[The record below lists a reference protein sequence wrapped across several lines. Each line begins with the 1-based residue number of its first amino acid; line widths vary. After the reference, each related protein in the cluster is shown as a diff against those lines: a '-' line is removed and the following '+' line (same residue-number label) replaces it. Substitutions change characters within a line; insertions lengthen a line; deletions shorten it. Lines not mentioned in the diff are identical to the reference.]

1 MDNSGG
7 KDSEKGLQSSQTPKS
22 AEAPLILLTVI
33 FSVLIIVGLCF
44 LTYINQ
50 APIMQATPMP
60 PGSPATTTP
69 APRPTSIGGYTFQ
82 QPLPTADTLNKQYLL
97 AREAIRTRNYTLFSS
112 VASSRIL
119 SYLDHPDTATS
130 NPYLVLS
137 NITSLDTDGNP
148 VEAPVAHT
156 PSELFSQLSAYEY
169 SLWSPDESA
178 ITPARVEYNT
188 ILSDDGY
195 PESVLLF
202 YSTTRSSG
210 LLGNGT
216 VRFDY
221 DGGQWKY
228 GREEW
233 DLTPTST
240 SPKGDAP
247 SPNGKTI
254 DITSTTPFTVTRI
267 SRGETV
273 TWKSVY
279 GMVFTY
285 ASSAENWDSG
295 FLRGE
300 DYTREFNSTGQY
312 FYFVN
317 LVKPFYAYKLR
328 GVVVVE

>member
-7 KDSEKGLQSSQTPKS
+7 KGMPPSSQSSKS
-22 AEAPLILLTVI
+22 AEAPLILPTVI
-33 FSVLIIVGLCF
+33 MAALIVAGLLF
-44 LTYINQ
+44 LTFLNT
-50 APIMQATPMP
+50 APALQATPVP
-60 PGSPATTTP
+60 TVPSAITTP
-69 APRPTSIGGYTFQ
+69 TPRPTSIGGHAFL

-112 VASSRIL
+112 VASPRIL
-119 SYLDHPDTATS
+119 QYLDHPDIATS
-130 NPYLVLS
+130 DPYRILS
-137 NITSLDTDGNP
+137 NITSLDKGGNP
-148 VEAPVAHT
+148 VETPVAHT

-169 SLWSPDESA
+169 SLWSPDMSA
-178 ITPARVEYNT
+178 ITPAGVEYNT
-188 ILSDDGY
+188 ILSEDGY
-195 PESVLLF
+195 PESILLF

-221 DGGQWKY
+221 DKGQWKY

-233 DLTPTST
+233 DLTPTSKG
-240 SPKGDAP
+240 PRGDAP
-247 SPNGKTI
+247 SPSGKTI
-254 DITSTTPFTVTRI
+254 DITSTPPFTVTRI
-267 SRGETV
+267 SKGETV

-295 FLRGE
+295 FLYGE
-300 DYTREFNSTGQY
+300 EYTRAFNSTGQY